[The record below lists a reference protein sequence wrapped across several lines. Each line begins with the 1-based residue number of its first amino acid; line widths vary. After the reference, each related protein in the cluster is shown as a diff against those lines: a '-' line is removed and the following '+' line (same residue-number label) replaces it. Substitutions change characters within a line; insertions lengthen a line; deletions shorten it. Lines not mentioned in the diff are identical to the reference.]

1 MKIITFDVEHGSSH
15 LIRTPNDQVIMI
27 DAGNTDTFSPALYIR
42 NVWQITTVRWFT
54 LTHHDADHLSDI
66 GNIAKYLEVQTLET
80 PKVDVAQLNVLYN
93 NVLSPALEEFLEF
106 KKRFGRPVP
115 EMGDPS
121 YDWGGIQFATFRN
134 EYSDFENPNINDL
147 SVVTFAHF
155 MGWTVILPGDLE
167 EPGWKKLLE
176 KPEFRDWLKRVD
188 IFIASHHGRESGF
201 CEEVFNYCSPK
212 LVIMSDKSEVET
224 SCPDDYRPYV
234 QGLLVTNAA
243 GETRKRF
250 VLTTRTDGAIFINI
264 DPEGR
269 GYISTSI

>member
-1 MKIITFDVEHGSSH
+1 MCFLLLWKSFWNLRSGLGD
-15 LIRTPNDQVIMI
+15 RFQRWVI
-27 DAGNTDTFSPALYIR
+27 PA
-42 NVWQITTVRWFT
+42 T
-54 LTHHDADHLSDI
+54 I
-66 GNIAKYLEVQTLET
+66 GV
-80 PKVDVAQLNVLYN
+80 
-93 NVLSPALEEFLEF
+93 
-106 KKRFGRPVP
+106 
-115 EMGDPS
+115 
-121 YDWGGIQFATFRN
+121 
-134 EYSDFENPNINDL
+134 EYSL
-147 SVVTFAHF
+147 
-155 MGWTVILPGDLE
+155 L
-167 EPGWKKLLE
+167 LLE
-176 KPEFRDWLKRVD
+176 MTEFRDWLKRVD

-269 GYISTSI
+269 G